1 MVLPHGSG
9 LQNPYTI
16 KAYSNNIDVLPSM
29 NVFHICGYLSNFED
43 FDYNSFTD
51 LDKLY
56 SYTLA
61 KGGYVENLE
70 FYQYPNMDYIAV
82 KGKVKPRTRTKDP
95 ITKLKHYSC
104 WLILSTGDK
113 GIIKSGYGV
122 CKGGYVQLCIHV
134 HILS

>member
-16 KAYSNNIDVLPSM
+16 KAYSNNIDVLPSI

-43 FDYNSFTD
+43 FDNNTFTD

-70 FYQYPNMDYIAV
+70 FYQYPNIDYIAV
-82 KGKVKPRTRTKDP
+82 EGKVKPRTRTKDP
-95 ITKLKHYSC
+95 IIQS
-104 WLILSTGDK
+104 
-113 GIIKSGYGV
+113 
-122 CKGGYVQLCIHV
+122 
-134 HILS
+134 